1 MYCDSDWAGYTLSR
15 KSTTGF
21 VIKCGWSSILWKLA
35 KQATVSRSSSE
46 AEYIAAGEV
55 AKEAQYFFDMAPTMG
70 LPSACVPVGI
80 DNRAAKC
87 LIDDPISAARTKHI
101 EIVFHHVRE
110 KVRRQQMTFKP
121 VPCYNSRV
129 HQGPKAR

>member
-1 MYCDSDWAGYTLSR
+1 M
-15 KSTTGF
+15 
-21 VIKCGWSSILWKLA
+21 IKCGWGSISWKSA

-55 AKEAQYFFDMAPTMG
+55 AKEVQYFFDMAPTMG

-80 DNRAAKC
+80 DYRAAKC
-87 LIDDPISAARTKHI
+87 LIDDPISAARTKKT

-121 VPCYNSRV
+121 LLTSDNPADVLTKPLPQQLFEKHRQSLGVVP
-129 HQGPKAR
+129 